1 MDWPAEKNRISARM
15 EACKTVQQLGVV
27 WRDEQDNIKALRA
40 GDRALGIQIEN
51 LKDWLK
57 PQLMNDPTMGH
68 PSEVPT

>member
-27 WRDEQDNIKALRA
+27 WRDEQDKIKALRA
-40 GDRALGIQIEN
+40 GDSALGIQIIF
-51 LKDWLK
+51 LKEYLK
-57 PQLMNDPTMGH
+57 PHLMDDPVMGH